1 MKSDGY
7 GDAFSRSLLE
17 AGRMDGPAPD
27 ALERELARL
36 GLTVGAA
43 VAATTLAKSAS
54 AAAGVAANGAAT
66 TATATTTALS
76 ATKSAAFL
84 SSTIGKLVVGAL
96 AISSVGTTLVIA
108 QASHAPEETRLA
120 PASTAA
126 PAPVAIV
133 PGARGE
139 DIARADEGAAGTM
152 VRESALQDEPP
163 PVNGMATQPPVELS
177 DPSAHRT
184 SGGPPPS
191 EARLERTTT
200 PSVPTP
206 SPVVSAPAVS
216 HPPVRTDT
224 APPPSVSTMAE
235 QVMLLDR
242 ARATASL
249 RPDEALAA
257 LDTYASRFPGGELTD
272 QAAVVRVEALVA
284 RGDRGTAERVAAPYL
299 RRNDTSPIARRMRA
313 LLESPNVGAP

>member
-7 GDAFSRSLLE
+7 GDAFPRSLLE

-27 ALERELARL
+27 ALERELGRL

-43 VAATTLAKSAS
+43 VVATTLAKSAS
-54 AAAGVAANGAAT
+54 GAAGLAANGAAT

-76 ATKSAAFL
+76 ATKGAAFL

-108 QASHAPEETRLA
+108 QASHAPVEARLA
-120 PASTAA
+120 PSSTTA

-133 PGARGE
+133 QRTPGE

-152 VRESALQDEPP
+152 GRESATQDEPP
-163 PVNGMATQPPVELS
+163 PVNGPAPQPPIES
-177 DPSAHRT
+177 SAPSAHGT
-184 SGGPPPS
+184 SALLPRS
-191 EARLERTTT
+191 ESRLERTTT
-200 PSVPTP
+200 PSIP
-206 SPVVSAPAVS
+206 SPSPAVS
-216 HPPVRTDT
+216 ATDVPQPPAPTDT
-224 APPPSVSTMAE
+224 ATPLSVSLMAE

-257 LDTYASRFPGGELTD
+257 LDAYASRFPGGELTD

-284 RGDRGTAERVAAPYL
+284 RGDRSTAERVAAPYL
-299 RRNDTSPIARRMRA
+299 RGNDTSPIARRMRA
-313 LLESPNVGAP
+313 LLESPNGAP